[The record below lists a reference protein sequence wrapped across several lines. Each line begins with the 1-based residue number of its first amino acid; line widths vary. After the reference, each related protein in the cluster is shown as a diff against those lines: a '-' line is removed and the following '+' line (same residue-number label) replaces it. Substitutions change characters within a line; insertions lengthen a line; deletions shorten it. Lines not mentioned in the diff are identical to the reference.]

1 MRLLCVLLLT
11 CCAVPV
17 LSQTVNVF
25 TAVQLQNALANAVPG
40 QTIVMA
46 DGVYNAPV
54 GNIGP
59 PIGVNGTPTQPITL
73 MGSKRAVLT
82 IADSAHGY
90 GIWLQ
95 GNAYWI
101 LKGFTTRYCKNGVMI
116 DSSHHIIVDDV
127 TSVKNGQSGINLR
140 TYSSYCTVQNC
151 YVDSCGILDKATGE
165 GIYIGSAYSNW
176 CTNTACNPDTCN
188 YNQILY
194 NSFGEHIAAEN
205 IDIKEGTKGGL
216 IRGNTFNGKG
226 LANQN
231 GGDSW
236 IDVKGNYYTIEL
248 NTGYYSFED
257 GFQTHI
263 QLPGYGNNNVFNKN
277 TLYVNGGTGRGIYV
291 VTVNSVGTALN
302 NVVCNNNIVSGAAM
316 GLTNVAT
323 QACTPPAALPLLF
336 TQLQLKP
343 QHGAWL
349 LSWAVDDVTGVR
361 SFIVEQSEDGAV
373 FKLCSTLNAVLHRY
387 VVALPASQVKG
398 SYYRVKAL
406 YSDGQFVYSSVVKA
420 KDLAAVQVKQLG
432 RQFSITT
439 AGGATLRLTN
449 MAGASVCVQ
458 SLAGGNNVQQYPV
471 PTGVY
476 LLEVIS
482 SDDVYR
488 SKVYIP

>member
-1 MRLLCVLLLT
+1 MRWLYLFFFCCCVT
-11 CCAVPV
+11 MT
-17 LSQTVNVF
+17 LSQTVNVS

-73 MGSKRAVLT
+73 MGSKNAVLT
-82 IADSAHGY
+82 IGDSAHGY
-90 GIWLQ
+90 GFWLQ
-95 GNAYWI
+95 GNAYWV
-101 LKGFTTRYCKNGVMI
+101 LKGFTTRYCKNGVMV
-116 DSSHHIIVDDV
+116 DSSHHIIVDNV
-127 TSVKNGQSGINLR
+127 KSVKNGQSGINLR
-140 TYSSYCTVQNC
+140 TYSSYCIVQNC

-248 NTGYYSFED
+248 NTGYFSIED

-263 QLPGYGNNNVFNKN
+263 QLPGYGNNNVFNSN

-291 VTVNSVGTALN
+291 VTSNSVGTAFN
-302 NVVCNNNIVSGAAM
+302 NVVCNNNVVSGAAL
-316 GLTNVAT
+316 GLTNVTT
-323 QACTPPAALPLLF
+323 QSCTPPAALPFLF
-336 TQLQLKP
+336 TRWQVQ
-343 QHGAWL
+343 QQQQWL
-349 LSWAVDDVTGVR
+349 FNWVVSDIVGIR
-361 SFIVEQSEDGAV
+361 SFTIEESADGIVFTPCNTV
-373 FKLCSTLNAVLHRY
+373 NAGTY
-387 VVALPASQVKG
+387 TYAVALPARQVTG
-398 SYYRVKAL
+398 NYFRLKAL
-406 YSDGQFVYSSVVKA
+406 YNDGRMVYSSVIKA
-420 KDLAAVQVKQLG
+420 KTASAVQVMQLG

-439 AGGATLRLTN
+439 SGPATLRFITIT
-449 MAGASVCVQ
+449 GTSVYIQ
-458 SLAGGNNVQQYPV
+458 SLTGGTAVHQSNLPSGIYI
-471 PTGVY
+471 
-476 LLEVIS
+476 LEVS
-482 SDDVYR
+482 GSDNVYR
-488 SKVYIP
+488 SKVFIP